1 VQAIPGDDCAT
12 PARTSY
18 DPETACRAR
27 RGRWRSTSNRTH
39 GPVTRRGDVLLPDVA
54 YARVSAAQWAAPIP
68 PLPKSHNHCA
78 EPLFGHAPGVAVMIA
93 TISRVVAVV
102 CRGNTDWDIPA

>member
-1 VQAIPGDDCAT
+1 MIVPPL
-12 PARTSY
+12 PAHRMIRKRL
-18 DPETACRAR
+18 AGHAV
-27 RGRWRSTSNRTH
+27 GAGSTSNRTH

-54 YARVSAAQWAAPIP
+54 YARVSAAQWAVPIP